1 MVDAAMVAHHYE
13 ALRQDAIEE
22 GRGQGL
28 ALFLARGMMAWMDA
42 LTAFTPA
49 RRAEL
54 LPLPQT
60 LSSEMTMLLAD
71 MVITCQEVTR

>member
-1 MVDAAMVAHHYE
+1 
-13 ALRQDAIEE
+13 
-22 GRGQGL
+22 
-28 ALFLARGMMAWMDA
+28 MMAWMDA